1 MYKFNSHYGSIR
13 ALIINSEPHFVS
25 SDISSILG
33 YTTNAK
39 ALKLIS
45 EDSKKTYSKSELLPY
60 DKGPEPLPTYS
71 TFINTTGLWTLLTLN
86 VTPQANYLSSWI
98 KSTVIPQ
105 LKSPTETPVQTPTI
119 FTNSDFSVRV
129 LTIDNEPWFVGKDVA
144 EALGYERAD
153 NAIRTHVDDEDKLTH
168 QISASGQNRNMTIIN
183 ESGLYSLI
191 LSSKLESA
199 KKFKHWVTSE
209 VLPTIRKTG
218 GYVHND
224 ETFIE
229 TYLPFADEAT
239 KNLFRANLQVIS
251 QQNEKIRQQ
260 AQQLEEQK
268 PHVEFSKHVHSS
280 DTLITIAEMA
290 QLLKN
295 NGIDIGEV
303 RLFDFLR
310 KQKVLI
316 TKYPRHNYPYQKYLQ
331 SGYFKLVEKSRFDT
345 EKQKY
350 VLYGQTY
357 ITGKGQ
363 EFIYRL
369 VKARYAA

>member
-1 MYKFNSHYGSIR
+1 MQPQKAKG
-13 ALIINSEPHFVS
+13 VS
-25 SDISSILG
+25 QND
-33 YTTNAK
+33 
-39 ALKLIS
+39 
-45 EDSKKTYSKSELLPY
+45 
-60 DKGPEPLPTYS
+60 
-71 TFINTTGLWTLLTLN
+71 TL
-86 VTPQANYLSSWI
+86 
-98 KSTVIPQ
+98 
-105 LKSPTETPVQTPTI
+105 
-119 FTNSDFSVRV
+119 
-129 LTIDNEPWFVGKDVA
+129 
-144 EALGYERAD
+144 
-153 NAIRTHVDDEDKLTH
+153 
-168 QISASGQNRNMTIIN
+168 IN
-183 ESGLYSLI
+183 ERI
-191 LSSKLESA
+191 NKL
-199 KKFKHWVTSE
+199 KKFKHWVTTE

-295 NGIDIGEV
+295 NGIDIGEL